1 MFAASLP
8 NRQRVGTRGV
18 TASCA
23 LALRARKRQWQGL
36 AMLLALGLFFCCLQA
51 FALALPAG
59 ADAPTINIG
68 RALEVAEDLSGD
80 WFLTDAITQ
89 DANFRPLTG
98 DKFSTGFSDSAWWF
112 RVELDNPD
120 NARVRRLLRV
130 EPARL
135 EQVTVY
141 VPESAGADLDLRRVH
156 AATVPGWWVLRS
168 GMAVPIGER
177 AMADRLLSYPLSL
190 PKGKTTIYLRVESRG
205 MISLQ
210 PSLLT
215 PEYAA
220 EQSRTQDIGMMAIF
234 GGLAVLSLAAL
245 LIAAMARER
254 IIAYYGLMI
263 LFYLLYEMGV
273 QGYGAVFLWPGVP
286 QASLLIFNLA
296 TLGEII
302 CAMYLVQLATQSR
315 YLSLTAHRLLDSC
328 KFATIGLALSA
339 FFLPL
344 PRLVS
349 LGLNLAMVVLV
360 IFVGCLVY
368 FAWRKSAPARTLLLA
383 MLPAIV
389 ISSVRVGDFL
399 GLYSL
404 GGYGDL
410 FLPLGYLTSMLFLA
424 TLVANRLRL
433 AQAARLS
440 EQADSLIQAT
450 YAQEALE
457 RAISARTRELRVAK
471 ERAESADMA
480 KGHFLARM
488 GHELRT
494 PLHAILGYVQLL
506 RRQRRADVALQTPL
520 AIMEGSGR
528 HLLELINDVLDYSRG
543 ELAGLVLRP
552 APTYLFSLLQSV
564 TDQLAKNDPSQR
576 DRIKLNV
583 ADGLP
588 GVILVDGQR
597 LRQVLLNLLGN
608 ALRHA
613 ADGAVDL
620 RVRAEQVDG
629 AMRLHFEVQDE
640 GPGIARE
647 DHERIFEPFSHEKAG
662 PTATAGVGL
671 GLTISRQLVRLMRGE
686 LRLESVLGEGS
697 RFYFSIPLEIAS
709 EADVPRDRA
718 TVPFGRY
725 LGPRQ
730 HILVV
735 DDVLDNQRFLAD
747 LLGEAGFEVTLAGN
761 CDEARSALRLGG
773 IDVALFDQFLPDGSG
788 WTLLRDAR
796 RLAPGM
802 PALLVSAAPPLAP
815 EDWADDEQG
824 FAACLLKPIDVDILL
839 AALSECLGLSW
850 PSDDQDAAVPR
861 LGDDSQDA
869 ADARACLSAAVAD
882 GDIFAIEA
890 WVAKHLDASDE
901 SLSALARAL
910 SRAVEA
916 MDLAAMTAIV
926 KASTEALNT
935 PPQAC
940 GN

>member
-1 MFAASLP
+1 MTL
-8 NRQRVGTRGV
+8 T
-18 TASCA
+18 TA
-23 LALRARKRQWQGL
+23 LARRARWQWV
-36 AMLLALGLFFCCLQA
+36 LALGLLCCCLQA
-51 FALALPAG
+51 FAMVLPAG
-59 ADAPTINIG
+59 SNAPTMRVG
-68 RALEVAEDLSGD
+68 RMMDVAEDVQGKWLLS
-80 WFLTDAITQ
+80 DAIAH
-89 DANFRPLTG
+89 DADFAPVVAENF
-98 DKFSTGFSDSAWWF
+98 SAGFSASAWWF
-112 RVELDNPD
+112 RITFDNQD
-120 NARVRRLLRV
+120 DVRIRRLFRV
-130 EPARL
+130 DPPRL
-135 EQVTVY
+135 ERVTVF
-141 VPESAGADLDLRRVH
+141 VPDAAANDIDLRR
-156 AATVPGWWVLRS
+156 AKDATAPGWWILRA
-168 GMAVPIGER
+168 GMAVPIQER
-177 AMADRLLSYPLSL
+177 ATAERLLNYPLSL
-190 PKGKTTIYLRVESRG
+190 PPGQTTIYVRVESRG
-205 MISLQ
+205 MITLQ
-210 PSLLT
+210 ASLL
-215 PEYAA
+215 AVDHA
-220 EQSRTQDIGMMAIF
+220 REQARAQDLGMMAIF
-234 GGLAVLSLAAL
+234 GGLAILAIAAL
-245 LIAAMARER
+245 LISVMAGER

-273 QGYGAVFLWPGVP
+273 QGYGSMLLWYRIPES
-286 QASLLIFNLA
+286 SLLLFNVM
-296 TLGEII
+296 TLFE
-302 CAMYLVQLATQSR
+302 LVFAVELLKLATQAQNISR
-315 YLSLTAHRLLDSC
+315 MVARLLDTC
-328 KFATIGLALSA
+328 KFIAIGMILAA
-339 FFLPL
+339 FVMPV
-344 PRLVS
+344 PTLVS
-349 LGLNLAMVVLV
+349 MGLNLAMLFIM
-360 IFVGCLVY
+360 IFVGSLLY
-368 FAWRKSAPARTLLLA
+368 LAWRKSGAARILLWSL
-383 MLPAIV
+383 LPV
-389 ISSVRVGDFL
+389 LTISSVRVGDFL
-399 GLYSL
+399 SLYSL

-410 FLPLGYLTSMLFLA
+410 LLPLGYLASMLFLA

-440 EQADSLIQAT
+440 EQADSLMQAT

-543 ELAGLVLRP
+543 ELASLVLRP
-552 APTYLFSLLQSV
+552 TPTYLFSLLQSV
-564 TDQLAKNDPSQR
+564 TDQLSKNDPSQW
-576 DRIKLNV
+576 DRIRLDV
-583 ADGLP
+583 SDDLP
-588 GVILVDGQR
+588 SVIWVDGQR

-620 RVRAEQVDG
+620 RVRREDVDG
-629 AMRLHFEVQDE
+629 TMRLYFEVCDE
-640 GPGIARE
+640 GQGIAPE
-647 DHERIFEPFSHEKAG
+647 DQERIFEPFSHDKAS
-662 PTATAGVGL
+662 PTATAGIGL

-686 LRLESVLGEGS
+686 LSLSSVLGEGS

-725 LGPRQ
+725 LGPMQ

-747 LLGEAGFEVTLAGN
+747 LLGEAGFEVTLAAN

-796 RLAPGM
+796 QLAPGM
-802 PALLVSAAPPLAP
+802 PALLVSAAPPLP
-815 EDWADDEQG
+815 PKDWADDEKG

-839 AALSECLGLSW
+839 AALSEALNLSW
-850 PSDDQDAAVPR
+850 PSDDVSSTASGQEGEVQDAA
-861 LGDDSQDA
+861 A
-869 ADARACLSAAVAD
+869 ARASLCAAVAD

-890 WVAKHLDASDE
+890 WVATHLEDSDAS
-901 SLSALARAL
+901 LSGLARAL

-916 MDLAAMTAIV
+916 MDFTAMNAIV
-926 KASTEALNT
+926 NASTAALNT

-940 GN
+940 SE

>member
-8 NRQRVGTRGV
+8 DRQRVRTRGV

-23 LALRARKRQWQGL
+23 RALRARWRW
-36 AMLLALGLFFCCLQA
+36 LLAFGLMCCWLQA
-51 FALALPAG
+51 SALVLPA
-59 ADAPTINIG
+59 DASTPSIQIG
-68 RALEVAEDLSGD
+68 RALEVAEDPSGD
-80 WFLTDAITQ
+80 WFLSDAI
-89 DANFRPLTG
+89 AHG
-98 DKFSTGFSDSAWWF
+98 DDFKPVPHGKFSTGFSDSAWWF
-112 RVELDNPD
+112 RIEFENPD
-120 NARVRRLLRV
+120 EAQLRRLLRI

-141 VPESAGADLDLRRVH
+141 APESVITDLDLRRVH
-156 AATVPGWWVLRS
+156 AATVAGWWVLRS
-168 GMAVPIGER
+168 GMAVPVGER
-177 AMADRLLSYPLSL
+177 AVADRLFSYPLSL
-190 PKGKTTIYLRVESRG
+190 PKGKTTVYLRVESRG

-210 PSLLT
+210 PSLST
-215 PEYAA
+215 TEYALD
-220 EQSRTQDIGMMAIF
+220 QRRTQDVVMMAIF
-234 GGLAVLSLAAL
+234 GGLAVLSMAAL

-263 LFYLLYEMGV
+263 LFYLLYEMGI
-273 QGYGAVFLWPGVP
+273 QGFGALFLWSGVP

-296 TLGEII
+296 TFGEIV

-315 YLSLTAHRLLDSC
+315 YLSLTAHRLLDSS
-328 KFATIGLALSA
+328 KFATIGLALAA

-349 LGLNLAMVVLV
+349 LGLTLSMVVLV

-368 FAWRKSAPARTLLLA
+368 FAWRKSAPARTLLVA
-383 MLPAIV
+383 MLPTIV
-389 ISSVRVGDFL
+389 ISSVRVGDIL
-399 GLYSL
+399 GWYSL

-410 FLPLGYLTSMLFLA
+410 LLPLGYLASMLFLA

-440 EQADSLIQAT
+440 EQADSLMQAT

-471 ERAESADMA
+471 ERAESADLA

-543 ELAGLVLRP
+543 ELASLVLRP
-552 APTYLFSLLQSV
+552 TPTYLFSLLQSV
-564 TDQLAKNDPSQR
+564 TDQLGKNDPSQR
-576 DRIKLNV
+576 DRIRLDV
-583 ADGLP
+583 ADDLP
-588 GVILVDGQR
+588 SVILVDGQR

-613 ADGAVDL
+613 TDGAVDL
-620 RVRAEQVDG
+620 RVRPVEVEG
-629 AMRLHFEVQDE
+629 AMRLHFEVRDE
-640 GPGIARE
+640 GPGIAPE

-662 PTATAGVGL
+662 PTATAGIGL

-686 LRLESVLGEGS
+686 LSLTSVPGEGS
-697 RFYFSIPLEIAS
+697 QFYFSIPLEIAS

-747 LLGEAGFEVTLAGN
+747 LLSEAGFEVTLAGN

-788 WTLLRDAR
+788 WSLLRDAR
-796 RLAPGM
+796 ALAPGM
-802 PALLVSAAPPLAP
+802 PALLVSAAPPLP
-815 EDWADDEQG
+815 PKDWADDEQG

-850 PSDDQDAAVPR
+850 PSDDRDAAEPR
-861 LGDDSQDA
+861 LGNEVQDA
-869 ADARACLSAAVAD
+869 ADARTCLSAAVAD

-890 WVAKHLDASDE
+890 WVAKYLDSSDP

-916 MDLAAMTAIV
+916 MDLSAMQAIV
-926 KASTEALNT
+926 KASTEALSV

-940 GN
+940 GD

>member
-1 MFAASLP
+1 MKKSTALP
-8 NRQRVGTRGV
+8 RWARWRGLL
-18 TASCA
+18 A
-23 LALRARKRQWQGL
+23 LAL
-36 AMLLALGLFFCCLQA
+36 MCLGLQA
-51 FALALPAG
+51 YAWVSPAG
-59 ADAPTINIG
+59 PDAASTHIG
-68 RALEVAEDLSGD
+68 LVLKVAEDASGD
-80 WFLTDAITQ
+80 WFLADAIEQ
-89 DANFRPLTG
+89 GDSFRPVPG
-98 DKFSTGFSDSAWWF
+98 DNFSAGLSDSAWWF
-112 RVELDNPD
+112 RIEIESPD
-120 NARVRRLLRV
+120 EAPARRLLRL

-135 EQVTVY
+135 EQITVY
-141 VPESAGADLDLRRVH
+141 VPDQVAIDPDLRRVRS
-156 AATVPGWWVLRS
+156 ATVPGWWNLRG
-168 GMAVPIGER
+168 GMAVPISER
-177 AMADRLLSYPLSL
+177 AVADRVLSYPLSL
-190 PKGKTTIYLRVESRG
+190 PKGKTTLYLRVESRG
-205 MISLQ
+205 IISLR

-215 PEYAA
+215 PDYALA
-220 EQSRTQDIGMMAIF
+220 QSRTQDVGMMAIF
-234 GGLAVLSLAAL
+234 GGLAVLAMAAL
-245 LIAAMARER
+245 LVAAMARER
-254 IIAYYGLMI
+254 IIACYGLMI

-273 QGYGAVFLWPGVP
+273 QGYGAVLLWPGVP

-296 TLGEII
+296 TMGEIV

-315 YLSLTAHRLLDSC
+315 QLSLTAHRLLDLC
-328 KFATIGLALSA
+328 KYGSAGMALSA
-339 FFLPL
+339 FVLPL

-349 LGLNLAMVVLV
+349 LGLNLSMVVLL

-410 FLPLGYLTSMLFLA
+410 LLPLGYLVTMLFLA

-440 EQADSLIQAT
+440 EQADSLMQAT

-543 ELAGLVLRP
+543 ELASLVLRP
-552 APTYLFSLLQSV
+552 TPTYLFSLLQSV
-564 TDQLAKNDPSQR
+564 TDQLGKNDPSQR
-576 DRIKLNV
+576 DRIKLDV
-583 ADGLP
+583 ADDLP
-588 GVILVDGQR
+588 GVIWVDGQR

-608 ALRHA
+608 ALHHG
-613 ADGAVDL
+613 ADGAVDI
-620 RVRAEQVDG
+620 RVRSEQADG
-629 AMRLHFEVQDE
+629 AMRLYFEVLDE
-640 GPGIARE
+640 GPGIAPE
-647 DHERIFEPFSHEKAG
+647 DHERIFEPFSHDKAS
-662 PTATAGVGL
+662 PTATAGIGL
-671 GLTISRQLVRLMRGE
+671 GLTISRQLVRLMRGD
-686 LRLESVLGEGS
+686 LRVESRLGEGS
-697 RFYFSIPLEIAS
+697 RFYFSIPMEIAA
-709 EADVPRDRA
+709 EADVPRDRT

-725 LGPRQ
+725 LGPMQ

-747 LLGEAGFEVTLAGN
+747 LLGEAGFEVTLAAN

-796 RLAPGM
+796 RLAPGV
-802 PALLVSAAPPLAP
+802 PALLVSAAPPLP
-815 EDWADDEQG
+815 PKDWAEDEKG
-824 FAACLLKPIDVDILL
+824 FAACLLKPIDVDTLL

-850 PSDDQDAAVPR
+850 PSDDQDAATPR
-861 LGDDSQDA
+861 LRDDMQNA
-869 ADARACLSAAVAD
+869 ADARASLSAAVAD

-890 WVAKHLDASDE
+890 WVAKHLEASDE

-910 SRAVEA
+910 ARAVEA

-926 KASTEALNT
+926 KASTEALDT
-935 PPQAC
+935 APQAY
-940 GN
+940 GS